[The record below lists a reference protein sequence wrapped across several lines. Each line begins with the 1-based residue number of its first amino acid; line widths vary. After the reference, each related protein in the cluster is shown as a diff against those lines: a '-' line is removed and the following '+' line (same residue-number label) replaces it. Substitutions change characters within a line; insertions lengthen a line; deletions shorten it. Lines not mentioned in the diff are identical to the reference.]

1 MREVMDVIDK
11 DESYV
16 YLRTTR
22 TQECESCAMKG
33 GCTLLGGANEL
44 NLKAKN
50 TEKVDVKKGDKV
62 VVELPEVPVVKLSFL
77 AYGIPL
83 IVFLSIV
90 SILYTLG
97 FSDIFSFLAGILGL
111 GITYFLIHQYD
122 RIKLKDRYL
131 PVILQQLEQKLDL
144 QLNNKEEI

>member
-1 MREVMDVIDK
+1 MDVIDK

-50 TEKVDVKKGDKV
+50 IEKVDVKKGDKV

-77 AYGIPL
+77 VL
-83 IVFLSIV
+83 WDSFN
-90 SILYTLG
+90 
-97 FSDIFSFLAGILGL
+97 SFLVYSFHSLYFGL
-111 GITYFLIHQYD
+111 F
-122 RIKLKDRYL
+122 RYL
-131 PVILQQLEQKLDL
+131 LFLGWHFRIGNYLFFNSSVR
-144 QLNNKEEI
+144 